1 MRPFFGTSP
10 AGGSRCCGLALLLV
24 LFVAQAAA
32 EAFLPS
38 PWEDDDEASGT
49 PALARQRHLQG
60 DNVCRRVV
68 AENGDFLEKVQATV
82 SCTCGATN
90 TMSCVSRQSPVCI
103 EEEIGVMVITNN
115 ECARQLAMDVTFRNT
130 WSTLD
135 EAVLCTTDYTRRD
148 DGGAIAS
155 FCSELTFCG
164 NSEEATICG
173 CTQRYNGAVCRSC
186 TPCDDG
192 AGILFDCSNV
202 QEDALSI
209 ACLDLEFFQDW
220 RVRVRGDDTFED
232 LLDEWLDAAEDLV
245 EDWEGQWADL
255 MPFFRADQIC
265 DAVHDY
271 TLPPEGVVPVS
282 DVEVTCDCANAVLN
296 AADEWIF
303 ECQSTE
309 TCNEDGL
316 CGIVRSTAVLVDLEA
331 ATLRAC
337 TEFTTPPG
345 YEEACLS
352 IEMCLVNE
360 EHVLCNPA
368 FTYGGKECTVTLCA
382 DDTSISIDC
391 RANVPGFVFE
401 NCQAFD
407 PFGVLRAI
415 PSIRIAAIPATPAPT
430 FAPTTMPVSSPTVV
444 PTDGPTNEPTD
455 RPTDEPTY
463 VPTNE
468 PTGGPTNE
476 PTDEPTNK
484 PTGGPTNELTDEPTY
499 GPVSGPAPVPTAGPT
514 NEPTNGPTNGT
525 TGGPTDGPTGGP
537 MDGPSSGATDT
548 PTNGPTADPMDGPS
562 GGATATPAKV
572 PTRTPSSA
580 SPFAALLSPPTI
592 SPQDDASTGVPT
604 GVPMSGSTDAPTG
617 APASAPSSGST
628 DAPTGAPADAPT
640 DGSTGVPMDSPSGG
654 PAVTPTAAPSSH
666 SPVVALVSPTISPQD
681 DAPADAATD
690 GSTDGPTTTPSTAS
704 PFVAAL
710 VSSPSPTISPQQQN
724 GVTPTTGASGA
735 ISPAD
740 EPSTSRSIAVQ
751 RGSPSWLL
759 PVVLSICWL

>member
-1 MRPFFGTSP
+1 
-10 AGGSRCCGLALLLV
+10 
-24 LFVAQAAA
+24 
-32 EAFLPS
+32 
-38 PWEDDDEASGT
+38 
-49 PALARQRHLQG
+49 
-60 DNVCRRVV
+60 
-68 AENGDFLEKVQATV
+68 
-82 SCTCGATN
+82 
-90 TMSCVSRQSPVCI
+90 
-103 EEEIGVMVITNN
+103 
-115 ECARQLAMDVTFRNT
+115 
-130 WSTLD
+130 
-135 EAVLCTTDYTRRD
+135 
-148 DGGAIAS
+148 
-155 FCSELTFCG
+155 
-164 NSEEATICG
+164 
-173 CTQRYNGAVCRSC
+173 
-186 TPCDDG
+186 
-192 AGILFDCSNV
+192 
-202 QEDALSI
+202 
-209 ACLDLEFFQDW
+209 
-220 RVRVRGDDTFED
+220 
-232 LLDEWLDAAEDLV
+232 V

-352 IEMCLVNE
+352 IEICLVNE

-382 DDTSISIDC
+382 GDTSISIDC

-407 PFGVLRAI
+407 PLRVLKAI
-415 PSIRIAAIPATPAPT
+415 PSIRIATIPATPAPT

-444 PTDGPTNEPTD
+444 PMDGPTNEPTD
-455 RPTDEPTY
+455 RPADEPAY
-463 VPTNE
+463 EPTNE
-468 PTGGPTNE
+468 PTGGPANE
-476 PTDEPTNK
+476 PTDGPSNMPVRRPTTV
-484 PTGGPTNELTDEPTY
+484 PTDGPIDEPTA
-499 GPVSGPAPVPTAGPT
+499 GPSSRPTSPTVMPVSGPAPVPTAGPT
-514 NEPTNGPTNGT
+514 DEPTNGPTNGT

-537 MDGPSSGATDT
+537 MDGPSSGAADT

-562 GGATATPAKV
+562 GGPTATPARV

-580 SPFAALLSPPTI
+580 SP
-592 SPQDDASTGVPT
+592 
-604 GVPMSGSTDAPTG
+604 
-617 APASAPSSGST
+617 
-628 DAPTGAPADAPT
+628 
-640 DGSTGVPMDSPSGG
+640 
-654 PAVTPTAAPSSH
+654 
-666 SPVVALVSPTISPQD
+666 VVVLVSPTISPQD
-681 DAPADAATD
+681 DAPTDAATD

-710 VSSPSPTISPQQQN
+710 VSSPSPTTSPQQQN

-735 ISPAD
+735 ISPAAD
-740 EPSTSRSIAVQ
+740 THFVAVR
-751 RGSPSWLL
+751 RGSPSWFLL
-759 PVVLSICWL
+759 AVCAMVWL